1 MAIGPAP
8 QAHQVVYTTLH
19 HEKPWALDSYLKQ
32 DGYTAWKKILAEKC
46 RRSRSSRWSSSP
58 AFVAAA
64 VRASRPA

>member
-32 DGYTAWKKILAEKC
+32 DGYTAWKKILAEKM
-46 RRSRSSRWSSSP
+46 P
-58 AFVAAA
+58 QEQVI
-64 VRASRPA
+64 